1 MRTALL
7 LTSLLPLGSAMP
19 AGWMSNSL
27 EEVSDDGAASAGNG
41 LGGTPPAGAQGSQG
55 AGNLQTTGPLAGNSV
70 EEGASSGSQP
80 SGTGTQSPSNGSKTT
95 PGGSGD
101 GSDSNYIEVTL
112 KLHNDKRAMHGAAP
126 LEWDDKLADMARAHK
141 YRCEMEH
148 DAQERGVGQNLYMS
162 SYSGGEAAQME
173 GAMKGWYDEEEPL
186 YNYGGGDFSMATG
199 HFTQVVWK
207 ATTKV
212 GCAMY
217 GGCRDGGK
225 MTVCN
230 YSPPGK

>member
-7 LTSLLPLGSAMP
+7 LTTLLPLGSAMP

-27 EEVSDDGAASAGNG
+27 EEVSADGAAAAGNG
-41 LGGTPPAGAQGSQG
+41 LGGTTPAGAQGSQN
-55 AGNLQTTGPLAGNSV
+55 AGNLQPTGPLAGNSV
-70 EEGASSGSQP
+70 EEGASSGSQT
-80 SGTGTQSPSNGSKTT
+80 SGTGTQSPSNGSETT
-95 PGGSGD
+95 PGGTGS
-101 GSDSNYIEVTL
+101 GSDSNYIDVTL
-112 KLHNDKRAMHGAAP
+112 KMHNDKRAIHGADP

-141 YRCEMEH
+141 YRCQLVH
-148 DAQERGVGQNLYMS
+148 DAQEGVGQNLYMS

-173 GAMKGWYDEEEPL
+173 EAMKAWYDEEEPL
-186 YNYGGGDFSMATG
+186 YNYGGGGFSMATG

-217 GGCRDGGK
+217 GGCPRGGK

-230 YSPPGK
+230 YSPAGK